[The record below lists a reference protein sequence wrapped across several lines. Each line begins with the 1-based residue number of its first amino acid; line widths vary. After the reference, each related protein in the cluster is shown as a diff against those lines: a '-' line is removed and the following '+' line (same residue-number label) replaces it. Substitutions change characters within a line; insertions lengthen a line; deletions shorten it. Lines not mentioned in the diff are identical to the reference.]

1 MCRACVGAV
10 LLLSFL
16 LLGCAQAER
25 LTAPTDRGTF
35 YLIGGVARPG
45 AYSFAGR
52 PITVRMA
59 VVAGGN
65 LVEWADHAVLI
76 RDLDRPDQRLIDLDL
91 HKVFQQG
98 ESDLTLQD
106 GDVLVVN
113 SRPEAVRL
121 DDVRDKVMTYSRDSL
136 SSRTAPSSKPS
147 FTRW

>member
-1 MCRACVGAV
+1 
-10 LLLSFL
+10 
-16 LLGCAQAER
+16 
-25 LTAPTDRGTF
+25 
-35 YLIGGVARPG
+35 
-45 AYSFAGR
+45 
-52 PITVRMA
+52 MA